1 MKHPKPLVHFDF
13 KMITDEF
20 MQAVDEQF
28 TEVNL
33 TKFLCGIYTPV
44 FSKLK
49 IKKLPYFGIL
59 ENYLFLEVSSWIKD
73 NILPEKL
80 IPREI
85 LTADIQQW
93 R

>member
-1 MKHPKPLVHFDF
+1 M
-13 KMITDEF
+13 E
-20 MQAVDEQF
+20 AVGEQF
-28 TEVNL
+28 SEANL

-59 ENYLFLEVSSWIKD
+59 ENYPFLEVRAWIKD

-80 IPREI
+80 IHGEI
-85 LTADIQQW
+85 LTADIHQ
-93 R
+93 